1 MKTNEDYIMQISKNT
16 FEVLKNFSE
25 INENLLIKPGNELK
39 TISVMK
45 NVLAKATIEETF
57 DKEFAIYDL
66 NSFLNVL
73 SLYDNPEITL
83 NDDYLT
89 ISKGNS
95 STKFWYA
102 DPSLVVAPTK
112 DINMPSKD
120 IEVNITQGN
129 YTDLLK
135 ASNIMQLPDIAL
147 VSEEGK
153 IKMVATDKKN
163 KTSNVYEVEVG
174 TTTSKFSMYFKRD
187 NLRMIPGD
195 YDLAISHKN
204 ISHWSNKNKSL
215 QYWVALETDSKFEG

>member
-1 MKTNEDYIMQISKNT
+1 MQISKNT

-129 YTDLLK
+129 NTDLLK

-147 VSEEGK
+147 VSKEGK

-163 KTSNVYEVEVG
+163 KTSNVYEVEVA

>member
-1 MKTNEDYIMQISKNT
+1 MQISKNT

-174 TTTSKFSMYFKRD
+174 TTTSKFSMYFKR
-187 NLRMIPGD
+187 R
-195 YDLAISHKN
+195 SHDME
-204 ISHWSNKNKSL
+204 L
-215 QYWVALETDSKFEG
+215 F